1 MLETVSR
8 MFQMAGNNE
17 VWIRKFIKMTLFNQN
32 YLVSI
37 LYELK
42 PLIHS
47 RWNNKLVGG
56 LVNRHFMDTDR
67 NKKQRIIAPATRLQR
82 PFVSQTL
89 FARSAPLYLSLL
101 A

>member
-56 LVNRHFMDTDR
+56 LVNRNFMDTDQ
-67 NKKQRIIAPATRLQR
+67 NKNKELLPQRRGCSAHSFSKLFSLVQR
-82 PFVSQTL
+82 RFIFPF
-89 FARSAPLYLSLL
+89 
-101 A
+101 